1 MIEKPLEKSLILI
14 DAENIIKSWQTH
26 CLEKKVSSKIDYL
39 KLVQKLSENA
49 NLLRAIFYDGV
60 SDKLSINKKNFLT
73 ALSKNGIQIKTKV
86 IRQRRS
92 VCPHCGGYISR
103 FVQKGVDVSLASD
116 IVRHAFQGTCN
127 ICIIVSGDEDYK
139 DAIEIAKDKG
149 LKIWVAAF
157 RHSLSVDLERSAD
170 RLIFLDDLFKDI
182 ILETNYTI

>member
-14 DAENIIKSWQTH
+14 DAENIIRSWQSY
-26 CLEKKVSSKIDYL
+26 CVEKNIIAKLDYL
-39 KLVQKLSENA
+39 RLIQILSKNT

-60 SDKLSINKKNFLT
+60 SEVLSINKKNFLT
-73 ALSKNGIQIKTKV
+73 ALSKNGIQIKTK
-86 IRQRRS
+86 IIKQRKS
-92 VCPHCGGYISR
+92 CCSYCGKQVNK
-103 FVQKGVDVSLASD
+103 FVQKGVDVALACD

-157 RHSLSVDLERSAD
+157 KHSFATDLERSAD
-170 RLIFLDDLFKDI
+170 KIIYLENLFEEIKMI
-182 ILETNYTI
+182 